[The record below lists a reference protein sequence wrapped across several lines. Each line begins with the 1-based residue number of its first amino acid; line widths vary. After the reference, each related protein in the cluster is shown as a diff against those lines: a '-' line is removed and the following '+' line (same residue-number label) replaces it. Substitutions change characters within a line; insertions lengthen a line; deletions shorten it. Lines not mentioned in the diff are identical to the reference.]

1 VTLASFSRYSKR
13 AGRHVRHV
21 SPKGKELAPLNGC
34 ASGVFLAEI
43 TSLEFAEPLTAYH
56 ILTINAQANRHRE
69 MG

>member
-1 VTLASFSRYSKR
+1 MSGMFP
-13 AGRHVRHV
+13 
-21 SPKGKELAPLNGC
+21 PKGKELAPLNGC

-69 MG
+69 IG